1 MGMGK
6 RYSWLE
12 PVPTKV
18 HWRQNFEIQGDKVSV
33 INTTSELDV
42 EKDGVTKRK
51 VPAKDVVT
59 EMRNNTI
66 ILGSAKEHLNLV
78 FLKPKQTK
86 CDATITSVLGDRLG
100 ISNEQILE
108 QYKKHFVGKLGGI
121 NLMKIRVKV
130 SFFNAAQDL
139 ICSSISP
146 QTVVDNGNKKIG
158 CMDIWDCWP
167 RQSSPSGGRKVVMI
181 SEYDLADDVV
191 PRFEVYDSDGNHRP
205 EVEDYIVQPIKS
217 TSTMAIKNTTIIFLT
232 PAQPSLGMIEAQIGN
247 FSLKLVAHRQR
258 DGMTSKAFA
267 FKYTDSCNHRM
278 DGDEEAKIEGQ
289 DRAKPGHKK
298 RTIPKGQALLQVP
311 TGAKRARSA
320 SPGASSGYN
329 TSSPVHESPQNLP
342 DILLTM
348 TKSEVDQ
355 HAIPRGIFHSL
366 APCKTLPSESVLI
379 SLSFADVVD
388 FFTPTT
394 TECGEAEVRN
404 VLNWPTSQ
412 DLKTEETF
420 EANKSEHGN
429 SEDDLMEIFNIPKDC
444 LLDPNSPEQLDQVPE
459 EQHDSEDDLHME
471 SLNTPTVIVS
481 ENSLWGRSNVQAVR
495 SQQNVFLP
503 PRNGGLIQTDST
515 LKPKAFKDEDFKP
528 AVGGIEDGLRSRNAN
543 RAQNQAT
550 DVPEKAERS
559 EPRPDVSQL
568 LMMFTILFIF
578 LLCVV
583 QISCKALGMPLT
595 TLPLIGITS
604 ILSCGILGAKFIRA

>member
-1 MGMGK
+1 MG
-6 RYSWLE
+6 
-12 PVPTKV
+12 
-18 HWRQNFEIQGDKVSV
+18 
-33 INTTSELDV
+33 
-42 EKDGVTKRK
+42 
-51 VPAKDVVT
+51 
-59 EMRNNTI
+59 
-66 ILGSAKEHLNLV
+66 
-78 FLKPKQTK
+78 
-86 CDATITSVLGDRLG
+86 
-100 ISNEQILE
+100 
-108 QYKKHFVGKLGGI
+108 
-121 NLMKIRVKV
+121 
-130 SFFNAAQDL
+130 
-139 ICSSISP
+139 
-146 QTVVDNGNKKIG
+146 
-158 CMDIWDCWP
+158 
-167 RQSSPSGGRKVVMI
+167 
-181 SEYDLADDVV
+181 
-191 PRFEVYDSDGNHRP
+191 
-205 EVEDYIVQPIKS
+205 DYIVQPIQS
-217 TSTMAIKNTTIIFLT
+217 ASTMAIKNTTIIFLT
-232 PAQPSLGMIEAQIGN
+232 PAQPNLGMIEAQIGN

-258 DGMTSKAFA
+258 DGMYSKAFA
-267 FKYTDSCNHRM
+267 FKYTDSCDHRM
-278 DGDEEAKIEGQ
+278 DGDEQAKNEGQ

-355 HAIPRGIFHSL
+355 HAIPR
-366 APCKTLPSESVLI
+366 
-379 SLSFADVVD
+379 DVAD
-388 FFTPTT
+388 FF

-471 SLNTPTVIVS
+471 SLNTPTVIVL
-481 ENSLWGRSNVQAVR
+481 ENSLWGRSNVQTVR

-503 PRNGGLIQTDST
+503 PRNGGLIQTDATS
-515 LKPKAFKDEDFKP
+515 KPKAFKDEDFKP
-528 AVGGIEDGLRSRNAN
+528 SVGGIEDGLRSRNSN
-543 RAQNQAT
+543 RAQNQDT
-550 DVPEKAERS
+550 YVPEKAERS

-595 TLPLIGITS
+595 ALPLIGITS
-604 ILSCGILGAKFIRA
+604 IHSCGILGAKFIRA